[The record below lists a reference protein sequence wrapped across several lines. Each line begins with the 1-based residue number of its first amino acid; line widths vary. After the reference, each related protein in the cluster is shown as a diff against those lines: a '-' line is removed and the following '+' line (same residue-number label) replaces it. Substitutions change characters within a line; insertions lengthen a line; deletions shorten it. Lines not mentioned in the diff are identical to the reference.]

1 MEALRAMSMERQTL
15 ASLIVQ
21 FLVHLYWASLMS

>member
-15 ASLIVQ
+15 ASPIVQ
-21 FLVHLYWASLMS
+21 YLVHLYWAD